1 MRTNDRETAPGRS
14 ILIVSNWERDD
25 CFIHLFFFLS
35 LLNLVIAVAID
46 NTKSIYLLGNLI
58 TRRAKFEI
66 LLFIRLRKLRNRF
79 FTVQY
84 LLVRSTTRGRKKR
97 TRSNRRLIT
106 RYNRSLCVNFSTL
119 QRSISHL
126 CIYHSSSYGESPLAR
141 IPFRELVLYRRGT
154 AREKNRRS
162 TSLPCP
168 SKLRKKREKERNLV
182 IYIIIR
188 VSFRTLSTGLKINTL
203 PLRATMLPLSSN
215 IIYLLPISWSIDSAV
230 SGETWFTTPWI
241 GMAPSCVRA
250 TWIELQSRNDTRA
263 RVPSQLELTPKRES
277 IRGIPRI
284 GNWVDN
290 ANAVFLD
297 CWNAVKFDTRIRWM
311 EWKRWKI

>member
-35 LLNLVIAVAID
+35 LLNLVIAVAIG
-46 NTKSIYLLGNLI
+46 NAKSIYLLGNLI

-182 IYIIIR
+182 IYIVIR
-188 VSFRTLSTGLKINTL
+188 VSFRTLSTGLKINTPPSPSVRRCFHYPVILFTCFQFPGQLIRRSPVKRDL
-203 PLRATMLPLSSN
+203 PHRGLVWPRRVSVLRGSSCN
-215 IIYLLPISWSIDSAV
+215 
-230 SGETWFTTPWI
+230 
-241 GMAPSCVRA
+241 
-250 TWIELQSRNDTRA
+250 
-263 RVPSQLELTPKRES
+263 REM
-277 IRGIPRI
+277 IHAHAFPP
-284 GNWVDN
+284 NWN
-290 ANAVFLD
+290 
-297 CWNAVKFDTRIRWM
+297 
-311 EWKRWKI
+311 

>member
-35 LLNLVIAVAID
+35 LLNLVIAVAIG
-46 NTKSIYLLGNLI
+46 NAKSIYLLGNLI

-84 LLVRSTTRGRKKR
+84 LLVRSTTRGWKKR

-141 IPFRELVLYRRGT
+141 IPFRELVLYRRE
-154 AREKNRRS
+154 RKIDDRRVF
-162 TSLPCP
+162 LVRRNCE
-168 SKLRKKREKERNLV
+168 KRERKRE
-182 IYIIIR
+182 
-188 VSFRTLSTGLKINTL
+188 
-203 PLRATMLPLSSN
+203 
-215 IIYLLPISWSIDSAV
+215 ISWFIS
-230 SGETWFTTPWI
+230 
-241 GMAPSCVRA
+241 
-250 TWIELQSRNDTRA
+250 
-263 RVPSQLELTPKRES
+263 
-277 IRGIPRI
+277 
-284 GNWVDN
+284 
-290 ANAVFLD
+290 
-297 CWNAVKFDTRIRWM
+297 
-311 EWKRWKI
+311 